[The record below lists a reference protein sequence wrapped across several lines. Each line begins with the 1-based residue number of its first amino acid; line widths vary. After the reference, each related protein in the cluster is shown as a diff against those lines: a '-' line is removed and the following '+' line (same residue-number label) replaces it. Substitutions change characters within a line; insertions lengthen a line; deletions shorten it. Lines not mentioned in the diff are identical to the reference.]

1 MEVVYHP
8 GELEATLNR
17 MADRQLLLVD
27 TAGRSP
33 QDLMRLQEM
42 RAYLRLLPDP
52 EVYLVLSATVRYAD
66 MVRAVERFEPLGFRH
81 LIITKVDE
89 TTAPG
94 MLLNAVM
101 FTGRPLAYISTG
113 QDVPD
118 DFEVADPDRVAAQLL
133 EESHE

>member
-1 MEVVYHP
+1 FFFSSRRRHTRFSRDWSSDVCSSDLRVGAAEQLRTYAEIIGLPMEVVYHP

-89 TTAPG
+89 
-94 MLLNAVM
+94 
-101 FTGRPLAYISTG
+101 
-113 QDVPD
+113 
-118 DFEVADPDRVAAQLL
+118 
-133 EESHE
+133 